1 MQQKNDGSLK
11 MNLLFGEWHGIK
23 VVNKMKETKHL
34 SFFHYKEKEG
44 ELFSFIIFNV
54 MVDFI
59 YIVTSI

>member
-1 MQQKNDGSLK
+1 
-11 MNLLFGEWHGIK
+11 
-23 VVNKMKETKHL
+23 MKETKHL